1 MYRLRSVWH
10 SSNTLQAGR
19 AFEKDEGSGMKE
31 LPPCDHDDCGLT
43 QCKQSPSKEAID
55 HARDICKQL
64 QGSLKYW
71 RETSVFVQLA
81 INTSTAPLEQRINE
95 LEMSLAVAGTE
106 TAAYFKG
113 CDETLAGIAGRWKE
127 SLEEPI
133 PKPGVMNEP
142 LESLYRR
149 TEQLRQRIKEL
160 EQDKKLLL
168 SSLKQITDSHND
180 LNRTLSEQISTQQ
193 KALEDMTEHYVALIN
208 SGDAGNWNPED
219 EDVVKKARAAMGKI
233 T

>member
-1 MYRLRSVWH
+1 MSE
-10 SSNTLQAGR
+10 QI
-19 AFEKDEGSGMKE
+19 
-31 LPPCDHDDCGLT
+31 
-43 QCKQSPSKEAID
+43 PSKEAIAAASTNQSIQED
-55 HARDICKQL
+55 LVELWLDNEPNQAKLILGAFKIGIT
-64 QGSLKYW
+64 QGEFNTQSAI
-71 RETSVFVQLA
+71 TSA
-81 INTSTAPLEQRINE
+81 TAPLEQRITE

-168 SSLKQITDSHND
+168 SSLKQCSR
-180 LNRTLSEQISTQQ
+180 NR
-193 KALEDMTEHYVALIN
+193 N
-208 SGDAGNWNPED
+208 S
-219 EDVVKKARAAMGKI
+219 RLL
-233 T
+233 